1 MKKVSNNEA
10 WEHIFTDLKILDQV
24 GKNNFFDISATEI
37 KKRDGKEARLMT
49 KVDHRENLP
58 IVMSNN
64 GLSILAIKNGL
75 YRIAKTDPFIDIQ
88 KVPLCNVEII
98 SKPTDILSIDPLNLK
113 SESSALDIAYISKML
128 DIVFDEQTELTI
140 RGRLRGNLSFNLSG
154 VPYNI
159 DGVQIEVD
167 GGYEGLNTLNL
178 IEAKMG
184 FRNNINIRQL
194 LYPELFWKS
203 QNISKHKK
211 IQNYVF
217 YYQDD
222 IFRFI
227 PFIYDYKSG
236 NFYADHH
243 RERAFRF
250 ERHSYFS
257 LSHIKKSHEIMVND
271 DIAFPQ
277 ADDFEKIHAI
287 FLNIDNH
294 DCPTKID
301 IIGDFDISLTSR
313 QHDYY
318 FNVLRWLR
326 VCVIN
331 DDGCI
336 TLTGRGNKLLE
347 LNIEQRMEELSRII
361 FSEPICFN
369 VLHNLSQ
376 NDLDFK
382 RYNINGST
390 IYRRLQTVRAW
401 IKYFN
406 NFFTKKLL

>member
-1 MKKVSNNEA
+1 MKKISNNEA
-10 WEHIFTDLKILDQV
+10 WEHIFMDLKILDEV
-24 GKNNFFDISATEI
+24 SKNNFFDISATEI

-58 IVMSNN
+58 SAMYDN

-75 YRIAKTDPFIDIQ
+75 YRIAHTDPFIDIH
-88 KVPLCNVEII
+88 KVPSCPIQII
-98 SKPTDILSIDPLNLK
+98 QQPENILSIDPLNLK
-113 SESSALDIAYISKML
+113 SESAALDIAYISKML
-128 DIVFDEQTELTI
+128 DIVFSEQTELTI
-140 RGRLRGNLSFNLSG
+140 RGRLRGDLSFNLSG
-154 VPYNI
+154 VPYDVN
-159 DGVQIEVD
+159 GVQIEVD

-178 IEAKMG
+178 VEAKIG

-203 QNISKHKK
+203 QNAGKYKQ

-227 PFIYDYKSG
+227 PFIYDYTHG
-236 NFYADHH
+236 DFYADHSA
-243 RERAFRF
+243 EKAFRF
-250 ERHSYFS
+250 KRHHSFS
-257 LSHIKKSHEIMVND
+257 LSKIKRSNEIMVND
-271 DIAFPQ
+271 DVPFPQ

-287 FLNIDNH
+287 FLNINNY

-301 IIGDFDISLTSR
+301 IVGNFDIFLVGR

-326 VCVIN
+326 VCAIS

-336 TLTGRGNKLLE
+336 TLTGRGNKLIN
-347 LNIEQRMEELSRII
+347 LNIEQRMEELARLI

-369 VLHNLSQ
+369 LLHNRPLYEE
-376 NDLDFK
+376 DFR
-382 RYNINGST
+382 RYGIGGST
-390 IYRRLQTVRAW
+390 ISRRLQTIRSW

-406 NFFTKKLL
+406 NFFTKDLF